1 MPRVAHALPLVA
13 ALALGSAPVSATC
26 CDTCLSQTDSSNS
39 VITYDPLVYAQ
50 CAAVKGICCFECD
63 FAHGSVSFGDGVTYD
78 DANAPVATVGTP
90 VTFTFHGIARVTYDF
105 LRVNQK
111 KTSFVGNQSTQ
122 AAKSGDVFSI
132 CVTQPGT
139 IALRGWG
146 SDSCKQ
152 VTTETTVT
160 VQAAANGTTAGNC
173 QTAVATV
180 KPADTGNSSSSRSS
194 ETSKT
199 PTPSQSVD
207 SLDTNGA
214 STSGKY
220 DTKDCNLN
228 RGSVISNADGT
239 KVCECAGDWRNPPAC
254 DEYSWT
260 KTILTIA
267 GAVAT
272 VLSIAISV
280 RAYLKSR
287 KSKSA
292 TAENLELDDRVS
304 AEVLRIDQ
312 RSPPLTSIND
322 NNVTPGVKRS
332 PVSGA
337 SPTRA
342 SPARTNDRSPT
353 DMTRVK
359 TVRET
364 TL

>member
-1 MPRVAHALPLVA
+1 MPPRFLTPACVA
-13 ALALGSAPVSATC
+13 ALALCAASSVSASATC
-26 CDTCLSQTDSSNS
+26 CDACLAQTDSTHS
-39 VITYDPLVYAQ
+39 VLTYDPLVYVQ
-50 CAAVKGICCFECD
+50 CAGVQGICCFECD
-63 FAHGSVSFGDGVTYD
+63 FAHGSVVFGDGVTYD
-78 DANAPVATVGTP
+78 DDASAPVATVGTP
-90 VTFTFHGIARVTYDF
+90 MTFTFNGIARVTYDF
-105 LRVNQK
+105 LRANQK
-111 KTSFVGNQSTQ
+111 KTSFVGNRSTQ

-146 SDSCKQ
+146 TDSCRQ

-160 VQAAANGTTAGNC
+160 VQAAANGTTVGNC
-173 QTAVATV
+173 QTTPAAATV
-180 KPADTGNSSSSRSS
+180 KPTDTDSSNTSSNGA
-194 ETSKT
+194 SKT
-199 PTPSQSVD
+199 PTPNQSVG
-207 SLDTNGA
+207 SLDTNGV

-220 DTKDCNLN
+220 DTANCNLN
-228 RGSVISNADGT
+228 RGSVITSVDGT

-292 TAENLELDDRVS
+292 AAEAVELDDRVS

-312 RSPPLTSIND
+312 RSPPLTSING
-322 NNVTPGVKRS
+322 NNVTPM
-332 PVSGA
+332 PA
-337 SPTRA
+337 AARA
-342 SPARTNDRSPT
+342 SPATTRVNNRSPT

-359 TVRET
+359 TGNIM
-364 TL
+364 